1 MNRKLAVAEPFLTER
16 HRKMIREA
24 AEKKGFEVRIMDS
37 PEEDRNFLNEAEVIF
52 GQAPE
57 TAKVSTALK
66 WICTP
71 FAGVD
76 KFLAEDAF
84 ANPEAML
91 SNSSGAYGV

>member
-24 AEKKGFEVRIMDS
+24 AEKQGFEVRIMDS

-57 TAKVSTALK
+57 TANY
-66 WICTP
+66 
-71 FAGVD
+71 D
-76 KFLAEDAF
+76 KNAYNTGDILPSGGFDAKQ
-84 ANPEAML
+84 
-91 SNSSGAYGV
+91 